1 MIPDSISPKDV
12 DVLQKLKQQEEI
24 GEQGFAVYY
33 RGDQETGME
42 LMKQAL
48 EDSKADIG
56 TLHNSYLREHAEQLM
71 KAMSQAIQT
80 YMKHPSDENLDALKS
95 GAESYKTFLN
105 QY

>member
-12 DVLQKLKQQEEI
+12 DVMQKLKQQEQI

-33 RGDQETGME
+33 RGDEETGME

-48 EDSKADIG
+48 EGSTADIR
-56 TLHNSYLREHAEQLM
+56 TLKNSYLREHAEQLM
-71 KAMSQAIQT
+71 KEMGQAIQN
-80 YMKHPSDENLDALKS
+80 YMKKPCDENLDALKV
-95 GAESYKTFLN
+95 GAENYKSFLD